1 MTTTKTTLLAPT
13 GTRHISYREDGTWKI
28 LGGTSSE
35 PYPFFWRWKQMEPYD
50 APEPPFSLWVRNPT
64 FRFWVNRYC
73 IWSCKGWSDA
83 PEPYIRNWLR
93 DKGIILRW
101 WDTLRIYPEK
111 RYEHNGIID
120 VYIKSSILEKMYAN
134 SRADVE

>member
-1 MTTTKTTLLAPT
+1 MTTTKITLLAPT
-13 GTRHISYREDGTWKI
+13 GIKHISYQEDGSFKI
-28 LGGTSSE
+28 ANSCGI
-35 PYPFFWRWKQMEPYD
+35 FWWRWKQMELND
-50 APEPPFSLWVRNPT
+50 EFDRPFSFHVRNPT

-73 IWSCKGWSDA
+73 IWSCKGWSEA

-120 VYIKSSILEKMYAN
+120 VYIKSSILEKMYAD
-134 SRADVE
+134 SRADV